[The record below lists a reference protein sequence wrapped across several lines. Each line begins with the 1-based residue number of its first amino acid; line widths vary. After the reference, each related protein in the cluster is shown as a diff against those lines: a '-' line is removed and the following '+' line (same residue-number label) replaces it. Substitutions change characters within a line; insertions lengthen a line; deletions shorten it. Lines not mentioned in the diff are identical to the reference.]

1 MKAEFDQHIDEYMI
15 YCRSRQLRPK
25 TMLSYERTLRLF
37 ERWCR
42 DEMDIDSLDDV
53 TENVIRRY
61 ITDIQQRGK
70 YTFYADES
78 RKALNTPE
86 HRRDYC
92 EAVSIT
98 TINNYLRNLKAFF
111 NWLEDQHIL
120 LHNPVR
126 KIRLLKNE
134 RKAKEYMDDTEFR
147 KLINSFNKADF
158 PEHRDYAITML
169 LMDSG
174 MRLGECS
181 CLLVSDVDL
190 LNRTISIKRDFPHF
204 EVTTIKPSKKVNA
217 FKGLDINFME
227 EYISGKDGAESD
239 EMKEF
244 NILRGKT
251 DDKFA
256 AKATFGEINA

>member
-42 DEMDIDSLDDV
+42 EEMDIDSLDDV

-98 TINNYLRNLKAFF
+98 TIN
-111 NWLEDQHIL
+111 
-120 LHNPVR
+120 
-126 KIRLLKNE
+126 
-134 RKAKEYMDDTEFR
+134 
-147 KLINSFNKADF
+147 
-158 PEHRDYAITML
+158 
-169 LMDSG
+169 
-174 MRLGECS
+174 
-181 CLLVSDVDL
+181 
-190 LNRTISIKRDFPHF
+190 
-204 EVTTIKPSKKVNA
+204 
-217 FKGLDINFME
+217 
-227 EYISGKDGAESD
+227 
-239 EMKEF
+239 
-244 NILRGKT
+244 KT
-251 DDKFA
+251 
-256 AKATFGEINA
+256 